1 MYRIYTTTTT
11 INFDSRQSAI
21 NFICTNL
28 LTLNLRGLYVQKQ
41 QDHQFIEFIDFHKNA
56 LAFDTA
62 LTQAQLQV
70 ERARRNNLPQHF
82 ISQVERAVIRA
93 QAQLDNFLAQCF
105 NIIM

>member
-11 INFDSRQSAI
+11 INFNSRQSAI
-21 NFICTNL
+21 NFIYTNL

-62 LTQAQLQV
+62 LTQAQLQA
-70 ERARRNNLPQHF
+70 ERAKRNNLPQYF
-82 ISQVERAVIRA
+82 IAQTERTIARA

>member
-1 MYRIYTTTTT
+1 MYRIYTTTNT
-11 INFDSRQSAI
+11 INLDSRQSAI

-28 LTLNLRGLYVQKQ
+28 LTLDLRGLYVQKQ

-62 LTQAQLQV
+62 LTQAQLQA

-82 ISQVERAVIRA
+82 IAQTERAIARA